1 VSFLIAAL
9 LALVVVAAVVGFL
22 TLVIPPAVRALVD
35 RPTEPELEPAPPP
48 APPAPPPPPAALPA
62 VPVTRQEL
70 TEADYAA
77 INELERATGQQ
88 VSDYS
93 AEIAV
98 LRSRERPAVRALL
111 NLRDLV
117 AAVPTGDAAAA
128 AIAYSYLSAIEEMIE
143 VERGNVTLVVHADQA
158 RARFRAAQQ
167 QFTTLEQQGS
177 AEE

>member
-1 VSFLIAAL
+1 MSFLLAAL
-9 LALVVVAAVVGFL
+9 VALATVAAVVGFL

-35 RPTEPELEPAPPP
+35 RPTEAELEPAPPST
-48 APPAPPPPPAALPA
+48 PPAQPPAALPA
-62 VPVTRQEL
+62 VPVAREEL

-77 INELERATGQQ
+77 INELERSTGQE
-88 VSDYS
+88 VTDYS

-98 LRSRERPAVRALL
+98 LRARERPAVRALL

-117 AAVPTGDAAAA
+117 AAVPTHDAAAA
-128 AIAYSYLSAIEEMIE
+128 AAAYSYLSAIEELIE

-167 QFTTLEQQGS
+167 QFGDVEQQGS
-177 AEE
+177 AGD